1 MKKNKYE
8 SRCAMKVERKRYVW
22 VVVGIEDNHANFEG
36 AFLVVSEP
44 HAAHTSQEKAQRELG
59 AILAEI
65 RQEALDNEYE
75 ITYERDNDSL
85 SVDFPSG
92 SHEYYR
98 IYKLL
103 VN

>member
-1 MKKNKYE
+1 MRENGVME
-8 SRCAMKVERKRYVW
+8 MENRKRYIW
-22 VVVGIEDNHANFEG
+22 VVVGVEDNHANFEG
-36 AFLVVSEP
+36 SFLIVSEP
-44 HAAHTSQEKAQRELG
+44 RAAHTSHEKAQKELD

-65 RQEALDNEYE
+65 SQEAIEQEYK
-75 ITYERDNDSL
+75 ITCDRDEESL
-85 SVDFPSG
+85 TVNFPSG